1 MTQLVL
7 TAANWLNL
15 DGIADL
21 IRQYKTNRAQK
32 AMYRKT
38 KNELSRL
45 TDHDLKDLG
54 IYRSDIESIAR
65 GTFSDER
72 ISKVETNS
80 NLKGWV

>member
-1 MTQLVL
+1 
-7 TAANWLNL
+7 
-15 DGIADL
+15 
-21 IRQYKTNRAQK
+21 
-32 AMYRKT
+32 MYRKT

-65 GTFSDER
+65 GSFRDER

>member
-65 GTFSDER
+65 GTFRDER